1 MPSTAP
7 EAPAGLPGPGIGPAV
22 VKLGGAVAAD
32 GRAVVAGLASLP
44 VCVVHGAGPQIS
56 AEMDRRGIEVRFV
69 DGRRVTDRR
78 ALEVVRASLLE
89 VNRRVCRALGAAA
102 VGLMGDEIGMKA
114 RHRPELG
121 LVGEAVPSR
130 PQAVVAALE
139 QHRIPVVAPLASGP
153 LNVNADEAAA
163 ALAVGMGAAL
173 LVFVTDVPGVLL
185 AGSVAAEI
193 DTAEARRLLDQG
205 AFQGGIVPKLRAALV
220 AAAAGI
226 EVRIGATAIRE
237 PT

>member
-7 EAPAGLPGPGIGPAV
+7 EAGVGLVGAGTGPAV

-56 AEMDRRGIEVRFV
+56 EEMTRQGVEVRFV
-69 DGRRVTDRR
+69 DGRRVTDQR

-114 RHRPELG
+114 RHLPELG
-121 LVGEAVPSR
+121 YVGEAEPSR
-130 PQAVVAALE
+130 PQAVVGALE
-139 QHRIPVVAPLASGP
+139 QGRIPVVAPLASGP
-153 LNVNADEAAA
+153 LNVHADEAAA

-173 LVFVTDVPGVLL
+173 LVFVTDVPGVLV
-185 AGSVAAEI
+185 AGSVAPEI
-193 DTAEARRLLDQG
+193 DLAEAQHLLDGG
-205 AFQGGIVPKLRAALV
+205 AFQGGIVPKLRAAV
-220 AAAAGI
+220 AAAADGI
-226 EVRIGATAIRE
+226 EVRIGATAIRR
-237 PT
+237 TA

>member
-7 EAPAGLPGPGIGPAV
+7 EAPAGLAGTGIGPAV

-121 LVGEAVPSR
+121 FVGEAVPSR

-139 QHRIPVVAPLASGP
+139 QRRIPVVAPLASGP

-185 AGSVAAEI
+185 AGKVAGEI
-193 DTAEARRLLDQG
+193 DPAEARRLLDEG
-205 AFQGGIVPKLRAALV
+205 VFQGGIVPKLRAALV

-226 EVRIGATAIRE
+226 EVRIGATAIRGAA
-237 PT
+237 